1 MPHKHKRGN
10 LASTSSYN
18 LPPSQVAYP
27 LNPTEKSTSQPKSLK
42 RKTKDDT
49 PRAFSRLFGT
59 YRPPRSGLDD
69 GVRPSKKKKANGAEV
84 SASGTQTSVP
94 TPQPNPTIEA
104 PSRQYNES
112 MSSFAARVDAALPL
126 SGIQKKSGIAQGVDQ
141 ARQTRTER
149 KMQKMYKQWRA
160 EDLQLK
166 EKAEDMLG
174 ETQNDDDEDLV
185 KTMGVIAEP
194 SSKGKTKRKRKGKG
208 KGKGKP
214 AAGDGVSG
222 SSDDEDPWAKITA
235 KRQEAEKGSGGGLVG
250 LHDVVQAPPR
260 FTKVLKGKMDFK
272 VGQGGLKRQV
282 ELSEARQS
290 VVEGYRQMMKHRR
303 TDIGVN

>member
-10 LASTSSYN
+10 VASTSSYN

-27 LNPTEKSTSQPKSLK
+27 LNPTEKSTLQPKKLK
-42 RKTKDDT
+42 RKAKDDT

-69 GVRPSKKKKANGAEV
+69 GVRSSKKKKRNGAEV
-84 SASGTQTSVP
+84 IASGTQTSVP
-94 TPQPNPTIEA
+94 TPQPKPTIEA

-126 SGIQKKSGIAQGVDQ
+126 NGIQKKSGMAKGVDQ

-149 KMQKMYKQWRA
+149 KMQKMYKQWRE

-166 EKAEDMLG
+166 EKAEELLG

-185 KTMGVIAEP
+185 KTMGVIAES
-194 SSKGKTKRKRKGKG
+194 SSKGKTKTKRKGKG
-208 KGKGKP
+208 RGKP
-214 AAGDGVSG
+214 AAGDRVSR

-235 KRQEAEKGSGGGLVG
+235 KRQDAEEGSGGGLVG

-260 FTKVLKGKMDFK
+260 FTKVPKGRMDFK
-272 VGQGGLKRQV
+272 VGQGGLKRQS
-282 ELSEARQS
+282 ELSEARKS
-290 VVEGYRQMMKHRR
+290 VVEGYRQTMKHRR
-303 TDIGVN
+303 SDIGVK